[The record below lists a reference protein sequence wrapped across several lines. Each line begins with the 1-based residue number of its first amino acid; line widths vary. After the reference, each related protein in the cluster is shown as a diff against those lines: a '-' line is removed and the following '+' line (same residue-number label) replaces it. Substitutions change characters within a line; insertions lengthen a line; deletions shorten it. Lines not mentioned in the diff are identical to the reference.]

1 MTDTVIGF
9 QDKIRALIH
18 KAISDLLANSQ
29 LDNYEEDY
37 DKEKQC
43 WTISLSFN
51 EGDERDMKIKLDIN
65 PDG

>member
-1 MTDTVIGF
+1 MTDTVIEF
-9 QDKIRALIH
+9 QSKIRVLIH
-18 KAISDLLANSQ
+18 KAVSDLLANSQ

-37 DKEKQC
+37 DEEKQC

-51 EGDERDMKIKLDIN
+51 EGDEREMKIKLDIN